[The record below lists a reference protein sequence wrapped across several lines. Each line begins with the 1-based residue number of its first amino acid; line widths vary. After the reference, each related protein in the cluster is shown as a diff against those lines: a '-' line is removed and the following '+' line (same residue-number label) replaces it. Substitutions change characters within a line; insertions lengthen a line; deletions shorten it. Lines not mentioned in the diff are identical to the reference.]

1 MRAASIRNAARM
13 HGKVPGN
20 PARGEAQGR
29 IGVRPR
35 WPHVG
40 PQTGVEAQKSKSI
53 IRAIAGSD
61 HPDENKSGADDPAQT
76 ARGPGRTEMSLMH
89 LAAVQCAASITR
101 LWDQTCEGSENPRS
115 AAGRVQRE
123 GPLVRQGRVRTRAAG
138 SGTPR

>member
-40 PQTGVEAQKSKSI
+40 PQTGVEAQKSKPQ
-53 IRAIAGSD
+53 IRTIGRLFRPLVFTNRRSVI
-61 HPDENKSGADDPAQT
+61 PAKINRDAEEPART
-76 ARGPGRTEMSLMH
+76 TRGPGQAEMSLCNV
-89 LAAVQCAASITR
+89 AVVPDFGEPS
-101 LWDQTCEGSENPRS
+101 
-115 AAGRVQRE
+115 
-123 GPLVRQGRVRTRAAG
+123 RTA
-138 SGTPR
+138 